1 MICYELRF
9 LLKLKEKCPM
19 LNKLIFLKKVVEIYD
34 EYYRGFEDPSIGFEN
49 YTFDEVEFM
58 DNTGFKDKNGANI
71 YTGDIVEYV
80 RRHPDVGTLRGVIC
94 KNEYG
99 AYVIELYVMKNRMD
113 EVCETIDQ
121 MLGSKVEYEKP
132 NLSFLLDS
140 TTHDGCIVLG
150 NIYEDKELLKC

>member
-1 MICYELRF
+1 
-9 LLKLKEKCPM
+9 M
-19 LNKLIFLKKVVEIYD
+19 LQPKIYSKKDKKVLEVVEID
-34 EYYRGFEDPSIGFEN
+34 
-49 YTFDEVEFM
+49 FDYKLFVVRNIDNNGDNTVITLSFSNCEFM

-71 YTGDIVEYV
+71 YTGNIVEYV

-113 EVCETIDQ
+113 EVCETIDK

-132 NLSFLLDS
+132 NLSFLLDG
-140 TTHDGCIVLG
+140 TTHDGCVVLG
-150 NIYEDKELLKC
+150 NIYEDKELLEC

>member
-1 MICYELRF
+1 
-9 LLKLKEKCPM
+9 M
-19 LNKLIFLKKVVEIYD
+19 LQPKIYSKKDKKVLEVVEID
-34 EYYRGFEDPSIGFEN
+34 
-49 YTFDEVEFM
+49 FDYKLFVVRNIDNNGDNTVITLSFSNCEFM

-71 YTGDIVEYV
+71 YTGNIVEYV

-99 AYVIELYVMKNRMD
+99 AYVIELYVMKNRID

-132 NLSFLLDS
+132 NLSFLLDG
-140 TTHDGCIVLG
+140 TTHDGCVVLG

>member
-1 MICYELRF
+1 
-9 LLKLKEKCPM
+9 M
-19 LNKLIFLKKVVEIYD
+19 LQPKIYSKKDKKVLEVVEID
-34 EYYRGFEDPSIGFEN
+34 
-49 YTFDEVEFM
+49 FDYKLFVVRNIDNNGNNTVVTLSFSNCEFM

-99 AYVIELYVMKNRMD
+99 AYVIKLYVMKNRMD
-113 EVCETIDQ
+113 EVCETIDK

>member
-1 MICYELRF
+1 
-9 LLKLKEKCPM
+9 M
-19 LNKLIFLKKVVEIYD
+19 LQPRVYVKSKRKVFDVEEIHFD
-34 EYYRGFEDPSIGFEN
+34 INVVTIKDLEYCKID
-49 YTFDEVEFM
+49 FDEVKFM

-71 YTGDIVEYV
+71 YTGNIVEYT

-113 EVCETIDQ
+113 EVCETIDK

-132 NLSFLLDS
+132 NLSFLLDG
-140 TTHDGCIVLG
+140 TTHDGCVVLG

>member
-1 MICYELRF
+1 
-9 LLKLKEKCPM
+9 M
-19 LNKLIFLKKVVEIYD
+19 LQPKVYSKKDKKVLEVVEID
-34 EYYRGFEDPSIGFEN
+34 
-49 YTFDEVEFM
+49 FDYKLFVVRNIDNSGNNTVVTLSFSNVEFM

-71 YTGDIVEYV
+71 YTGNIVEYV

>member
-1 MICYELRF
+1 MLQPRVYVKSKRKVFDVEEIHFDINVVAYHD
-9 LLKLKEKCPM
+9 EKAPEY
-19 LNKLIFLKKVVEIYD
+19 VEVD
-34 EYYRGFEDPSIGFEN
+34 FSN
-49 YTFDEVEFM
+49 VEFM

-113 EVCETIDQ
+113 EVCETIDK

-132 NLSFLLDS
+132 NLSFLLDG
-140 TTHDGCIVLG
+140 TTHDGCVVLG
-150 NIYEDKELLKC
+150 NIYENKELLEC

>member
-1 MICYELRF
+1 
-9 LLKLKEKCPM
+9 M
-19 LNKLIFLKKVVEIYD
+19 LQPKIYVKSKRKVFDVEEIHFD
-34 EYYRGFEDPSIGFEN
+34 INEVTIKDFEYCEVDFSD
-49 YTFDEVEFM
+49 VEFM

-71 YTGDIVEYV
+71 YTGNIVEYV

-113 EVCETIDQ
+113 EVCETIDK

-140 TTHDGCIVLG
+140 TTHDGCVVIG
-150 NIYEDKELLKC
+150 NIYENKELLEC

>member
-1 MICYELRF
+1 
-9 LLKLKEKCPM
+9 M
-19 LNKLIFLKKVVEIYD
+19 LQPKVYIKSKNKVVDVEEIH
-34 EYYRGFEDPSIGFEN
+34 
-49 YTFDEVEFM
+49 FDIDVVAIDDGVNIDFVDVEFM

-71 YTGDIVEYV
+71 YTGNIVEYV

-113 EVCETIDQ
+113 EVCETIDK

-140 TTHDGCIVLG
+140 TTHDGCVVLG
-150 NIYEDKELLKC
+150 NIYEDKELLEC

>member
-1 MICYELRF
+1 
-9 LLKLKEKCPM
+9 M
-19 LNKLIFLKKVVEIYD
+19 LQPKVYSKKDKKVLEVIEIDFDYKVIVV
-34 EYYRGFEDPSIGFEN
+34 RSIDNSEN
-49 YTFDEVEFM
+49 NNVGTLNFSDVQFM

-71 YTGDIVEYV
+71 YTGNIVEYV

-113 EVCETIDQ
+113 EVCETIDK

-140 TTHDGCIVLG
+140 TTHDGCVVLG

>member
-1 MICYELRF
+1 
-9 LLKLKEKCPM
+9 M
-19 LNKLIFLKKVVEIYD
+19 LQPKIFIKSKKKVVDVEEIHFDINVVAYHD
-34 EYYRGFEDPSIGFEN
+34 EKAPEYVEVDFSD
-49 YTFDEVEFM
+49 VEFM

-113 EVCETIDQ
+113 EVCETIDK

-132 NLSFLLDS
+132 NLSFLLDN
-140 TTHDGCIVLG
+140 TTHDGCVVIG
-150 NIYEDKELLKC
+150 NIYENKELLKC

>member
-1 MICYELRF
+1 
-9 LLKLKEKCPM
+9 M
-19 LNKLIFLKKVVEIYD
+19 LQPKIFIKSEKKVVDVEEIHFDINIVVYSNQKD
-34 EYYRGFEDPSIGFEN
+34 SEYTPVDFSN
-49 YTFDEVEFM
+49 VEFM

-94 KNEYG
+94 KNEFG

-113 EVCETIDQ
+113 EVCENIDK

-132 NLSFLLDS
+132 NLSFLLDG
-140 TTHDGCIVLG
+140 TTHDGCVVLG
-150 NIYEDKELLKC
+150 NIYEDKELLEC

>member
-1 MICYELRF
+1 
-9 LLKLKEKCPM
+9 M
-19 LNKLIFLKKVVEIYD
+19 LQPRVYVKSKRKVFDVEEIHFD
-34 EYYRGFEDPSIGFEN
+34 IDVVTIKDFEYCEVDFSN
-49 YTFDEVEFM
+49 VEFM

-71 YTGDIVEYV
+71 YTGNIVEYV

-132 NLSFLLDS
+132 NLSFLLDG
-140 TTHDGCIVLG
+140 TTHDGCVVLG

>member
-1 MICYELRF
+1 
-9 LLKLKEKCPM
+9 M
-19 LNKLIFLKKVVEIYD
+19 LQPKIFIKSKKKVVDAEEIHFDINVVAYHD
-34 EYYRGFEDPSIGFEN
+34 EKAPEYVEVDFSD
-49 YTFDEVEFM
+49 VEFM

-71 YTGDIVEYV
+71 YTGNIVEYV

-113 EVCETIDQ
+113 EVCENIDK

-140 TTHDGCIVLG
+140 TTHDGCVVIG

>member
-1 MICYELRF
+1 
-9 LLKLKEKCPM
+9 M
-19 LNKLIFLKKVVEIYD
+19 LQPKIYSKKDKKVLEVVEID
-34 EYYRGFEDPSIGFEN
+34 
-49 YTFDEVEFM
+49 FDYKLFVVRNIDNNGDNTVITLSFSNCEFM

-132 NLSFLLDS
+132 NLSFLLDG
-140 TTHDGCIVLG
+140 TTHDGCVVLG
-150 NIYEDKELLKC
+150 NIYEDKELLEC

>member
-1 MICYELRF
+1 
-9 LLKLKEKCPM
+9 M
-19 LNKLIFLKKVVEIYD
+19 LQPKVFVTSKRKTYNVDYINFIDNIFGVTED
-34 EYYRGFEDPSIGFEN
+34 DGFSEEYYFNE
-49 YTFDEVEFM
+49 TFLM

-71 YTGDIVEYV
+71 YTGNIVEYV

-113 EVCETIDQ
+113 EVCETIDR
-121 MLGSKVEYEKP
+121 MLGSKVEHEKP
-132 NLSFLLDS
+132 NLSFLLDG

>member
-1 MICYELRF
+1 
-9 LLKLKEKCPM
+9 M
-19 LNKLIFLKKVVEIYD
+19 LQPKIYSKKDKKVLEVIEIDFDYKVIVV
-34 EYYRGFEDPSIGFEN
+34 RSIDNSEN
-49 YTFDEVEFM
+49 NNVGTLNFSDVQFM

-71 YTGDIVEYV
+71 YTGNIVEYV

-99 AYVIELYVMKNRMD
+99 AYVIELYVMKNRME

-140 TTHDGCIVLG
+140 TTHDGCVVLG

>member
-1 MICYELRF
+1 
-9 LLKLKEKCPM
+9 M
-19 LNKLIFLKKVVEIYD
+19 LQPKIYSKKHKKVLEVVEID
-34 EYYRGFEDPSIGFEN
+34 
-49 YTFDEVEFM
+49 FDYKLFVVRNIDNNGDNTVITLSFSNCEFM

-140 TTHDGCIVLG
+140 TTHDGCVVLG
-150 NIYEDKELLKC
+150 NIYEDKELLEC

>member
-1 MICYELRF
+1 
-9 LLKLKEKCPM
+9 M
-19 LNKLIFLKKVVEIYD
+19 LQPKVYSKKDKKVLEVVEID
-34 EYYRGFEDPSIGFEN
+34 
-49 YTFDEVEFM
+49 FDYKLFVVRNIDNSGNNTVVTLSFSNVEFM

-71 YTGDIVEYV
+71 YTGNIVEYV

-140 TTHDGCIVLG
+140 TTHDGCVVLG

>member
-1 MICYELRF
+1 
-9 LLKLKEKCPM
+9 M
-19 LNKLIFLKKVVEIYD
+19 LQPKIYSKKDKKVLEVVEIDFDYKLFVVRNID
-34 EYYRGFEDPSIGFEN
+34 NNGEN
-49 YTFDEVEFM
+49 TVVTLSFSNCEFM

-71 YTGDIVEYV
+71 YTGNIVEYV
-80 RRHPDVGTLRGVIC
+80 RRHPDVGTLRGIIC

-113 EVCETIDQ
+113 EVCETIDK

-132 NLSFLLDS
+132 NLSFLLDG

>member
-1 MICYELRF
+1 
-9 LLKLKEKCPM
+9 M
-19 LNKLIFLKKVVEIYD
+19 LQPKIFIKSEKKVVDVEEIQ
-34 EYYRGFEDPSIGFEN
+34 
-49 YTFDEVEFM
+49 FDINVVAFHNWKAPGYVELDFSDVEFM

-80 RRHPDVGTLRGVIC
+80 RRHPDVGTLRGIIC

-113 EVCETIDQ
+113 EVCETIDK

-140 TTHDGCIVLG
+140 TTHDGCIVIG
-150 NIYEDKELLKC
+150 NIYEDKELLEC

>member
-1 MICYELRF
+1 
-9 LLKLKEKCPM
+9 M
-19 LNKLIFLKKVVEIYD
+19 LQPKVYIKSENKVVDVEEIHFD
-34 EYYRGFEDPSIGFEN
+34 IDVLAFHSWKTPEYIEIGFS
-49 YTFDEVEFM
+49 DVEFM

-71 YTGDIVEYV
+71 YTGNIVEYV

-121 MLGSKVEYEKP
+121 MLSSKVKREKP

-140 TTHDGCIVLG
+140 TTHDGCVVLG
-150 NIYEDKELLKC
+150 NIYEDKELLEC

>member
-1 MICYELRF
+1 
-9 LLKLKEKCPM
+9 M
-19 LNKLIFLKKVVEIYD
+19 LQPKIYSKKDKKVLEVVEID
-34 EYYRGFEDPSIGFEN
+34 FN
-49 YTFDEVEFM
+49 YKLFVVRNIDNNGDNTVVTLSFSNCEFM

-71 YTGDIVEYV
+71 YTGNIVEYV

-140 TTHDGCIVLG
+140 TTHDGCVVLG

>member
-1 MICYELRF
+1 
-9 LLKLKEKCPM
+9 M
-19 LNKLIFLKKVVEIYD
+19 LQPKVYSKKDKKVLEVVEID
-34 EYYRGFEDPSIGFEN
+34 
-49 YTFDEVEFM
+49 FDYKLFVVRNIDNSGNNTVVTLSFSNGELM

-71 YTGDIVEYV
+71 YTGNIVEYV

-113 EVCETIDQ
+113 EVCETIDK

-132 NLSFLLDS
+132 NLSFLLDI

>member
-1 MICYELRF
+1 
-9 LLKLKEKCPM
+9 M
-19 LNKLIFLKKVVEIYD
+19 LQPKIYSKKDKKVLEVIEIDFDYKVIVV
-34 EYYRGFEDPSIGFEN
+34 RSIDNSEN
-49 YTFDEVEFM
+49 NNVGTLNFSDVQFM

-71 YTGDIVEYV
+71 YTGNIVEYV

-140 TTHDGCIVLG
+140 TTHDGCVVLG

>member
-1 MICYELRF
+1 
-9 LLKLKEKCPM
+9 M
-19 LNKLIFLKKVVEIYD
+19 LQPKVYSKKDKKVLEVVEID
-34 EYYRGFEDPSIGFEN
+34 
-49 YTFDEVEFM
+49 FDYKLFVVRNIDNNGDNTVITLSFSNVEFM

-71 YTGDIVEYV
+71 YTGNIVEYV

>member
-1 MICYELRF
+1 
-9 LLKLKEKCPM
+9 M
-19 LNKLIFLKKVVEIYD
+19 LQPKIFIKSEKKVVDVEEIHFDINIVVYSNQKD
-34 EYYRGFEDPSIGFEN
+34 SEYTPVDFSN
-49 YTFDEVEFM
+49 VEFM

-71 YTGDIVEYV
+71 YTGNIVEYV

>member
-1 MICYELRF
+1 
-9 LLKLKEKCPM
+9 M
-19 LNKLIFLKKVVEIYD
+19 LQPKIYSKKDKKVLEVVEID
-34 EYYRGFEDPSIGFEN
+34 
-49 YTFDEVEFM
+49 FDYKLFVVRNIDNNGDNTVITLSFSNCEFM

-71 YTGDIVEYV
+71 YTGNIVEYV

-113 EVCETIDQ
+113 EVCETIDK

-140 TTHDGCIVLG
+140 TTHDGCVVLG
-150 NIYEDKELLKC
+150 NIYEDKELLEC

>member
-1 MICYELRF
+1 
-9 LLKLKEKCPM
+9 M
-19 LNKLIFLKKVVEIYD
+19 LQPKIYSKKDKKVLEVVEID
-34 EYYRGFEDPSIGFEN
+34 
-49 YTFDEVEFM
+49 FDYKLFVVRNIDNSGNNTVVTLSFSNVEFM

-71 YTGDIVEYV
+71 YTGNIVEYV

-132 NLSFLLDS
+132 NLSFLLDG
-140 TTHDGCIVLG
+140 TTHDGCIVIG

>member
-1 MICYELRF
+1 
-9 LLKLKEKCPM
+9 M
-19 LNKLIFLKKVVEIYD
+19 LQPKIFVISKRKTYNVDYINFIDNIFGVTED
-34 EYYRGFEDPSIGFEN
+34 DGFSEEYYFNE
-49 YTFDEVEFM
+49 TFLM

-71 YTGDIVEYV
+71 YTGNIVEYV

-113 EVCETIDQ
+113 EVCETIDK

-140 TTHDGCIVLG
+140 TTHDGCVVLG
-150 NIYEDKELLKC
+150 NIYENKELLKC